1 MAVTVSLVAAVAGTG
16 LGLVRATAEAERAN
30 QEAETA
36 RQVSDFL
43 VGLFEAS
50 DPFAESQ
57 GDFTVRELLE
67 RGTDE
72 IERGLADEPRLQAR
86 LLATIGQVHT
96 QLGLYEAART
106 LLDDA
111 LATQQSTLDS
121 SDPQILRTQIRRAW
135 LATQTGEY
143 EHALDNKNRLFVSN
157 KLRNQIDTDEHG
169 SSFYLI
175 MGTNGVLC
183 LYPEK
188 YFQQIALAGAPRMAA
203 PDEAVAFERLAFA
216 LASKVELDRQGR
228 LLLSEKIRK
237 RARLGS
243 ALTLVGVRDHIEL
256 WNTDNWEKYL
266 SDNFP
271 QYQQQMAVARQAVLQ
286 KESRQLDV

>member
-1 MAVTVSLVAAVAGTG
+1 MLM
-16 LGLVRATAEAERAN
+16 L
-30 QEAETA
+30 
-36 RQVSDFL
+36 
-43 VGLFEAS
+43 
-50 DPFAESQ
+50 
-57 GDFTVRELLE
+57 
-67 RGTDE
+67 
-72 IERGLADEPRLQAR
+72 
-86 LLATIGQVHT
+86 
-96 QLGLYEAART
+96 
-106 LLDDA
+106 
-111 LATQQSTLDS
+111 
-121 SDPQILRTQIRRAW
+121 
-135 LATQTGEY
+135 TGEY
-143 EHALDNKNRLFVSN
+143 EHALDDKNRLFVTN

-203 PDEAVAFERLAFA
+203 PDEAVAFERLGFA

-228 LLLSEKIRK
+228 LLLSEKVRK